1 MRWRGLVLL
10 AGLVAPLLV
19 TLPRP
24 VNFDEANFLM
34 LAGGA
39 WVDPW
44 RPHDTLVNWQGT
56 TERAFDVLSNPPGLA
71 WWLAPVIAAPTW
83 LQRALMLPWFVM
95 ATWGAALLGGR
106 FGRSGLEGALFLLT
120 APIVLLS
127 ATALLP
133 DMPLYA
139 CVLAGVG
146 GFVSRLD
153 ANQPAWPFALLAG
166 LAACF
171 RYSGLAVIPL
181 LFLYA
186 WLHRRPFWPAL
197 AALVPT
203 ALLAAHDLAAY
214 GAWHL
219 LAMGKF
225 QSVSN
230 GPADLAHKAAAMVA
244 MLGGAAA
251 LPLFP
256 WRGTAW
262 AGAGLGALLALPFG
276 GVAALFGA
284 LGGAAL
290 SGLGGD
296 RARADRLF
304 LAAWALLGIAFL
316 LALRFTATRYWLP
329 FLPPV
334 LLAMPA
340 TWPRLRVS
348 LGLSLGALLLLDDA
362 FHARAAADLAARVA
376 ATGVGRF
383 VGHWG
388 WQHALE
394 EAGWT
399 ALDEGSDPG
408 PGTLV
413 AVPRQAWPQAANL
426 HCNLVVFSG
435 QADARLAWLPRGY
448 SEAASA
454 NLHANWIAGHPPVRT
469 VIPWWFATDP
479 YESARVCAE

>member
-1 MRWRGLVLL
+1 MRWRGLLLL

-34 LAGGA
+34 LAQGA
-39 WVDPW
+39 SVDPW
-44 RPHDTLVNWQGT
+44 RPHDTQVNWQGT
-56 TERAFDVLSNPPGLA
+56 TERAFDVLSNPPGIA
-71 WWLAPVIAAPTW
+71 WWLGPVITAPAW
-83 LQRALMLPWFVM
+83 LQRVLMLPWFVL
-95 ATWGAALLGGR
+95 ATWGAATLGGR
-106 FGRSGLEGALFLLT
+106 FGRSSLEGALFLLT

-153 ANQPAWPFALLAG
+153 AGRRAWPFALLAG

-171 RYSGLAVIPL
+171 RYSGLALIPL

-186 WLHRRPFWPAL
+186 WLHRRPLWPAL

-203 ALLAAHDLAAY
+203 ALLAGHDLVAY
-214 GAWHL
+214 GSWHV

-230 GPADLAHKAAAMVA
+230 GPADLAHKSAAMLT

-251 LPLFP
+251 LPVFS
-256 WRGTAW
+256 WRGPAW
-262 AGAGLGALLALPFG
+262 IGAGLGALLALPFG
-276 GVAALFGA
+276 AVAALFGA

-290 SGLGGD
+290 SGLTGD

-304 LAAWALLGIAFL
+304 LAAWALVGVVFL

-334 LLAMPA
+334 ILAMPPA
-340 TWPRLRVS
+340 WPRLRVS
-348 LGLSLGALLLLDDA
+348 LGLGLGALLLLDDA
-362 FHARAAADLAARVA
+362 LHARGVADLAGRA
-376 ATGVGRF
+376 ASTGVGRF

-388 WQHALE
+388 WQNALE

-399 ALDEGSDPG
+399 ALDEGSDPP

-413 AVPRQAWPQAANL
+413 AVPRQAWPQGAKVR
-426 HCNLVVFSG
+426 CDLVVFSG
-435 QADARLAWLPRGY
+435 QADAPFSWLPRGY

-454 NLHANWIAGHPPVRT
+454 NLHANWIAGRPPVRT
-469 VIPWWFATDP
+469 VVPWWFASDP